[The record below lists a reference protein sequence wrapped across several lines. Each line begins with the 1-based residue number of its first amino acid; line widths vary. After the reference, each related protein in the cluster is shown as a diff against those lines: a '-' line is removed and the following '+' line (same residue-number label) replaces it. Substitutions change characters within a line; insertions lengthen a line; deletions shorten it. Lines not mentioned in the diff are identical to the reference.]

1 MVVDGLEP
9 WFEFDLIGKT
19 IEVVPNQSNDAEGG
33 KTPLRFRITSRTVR
47 CAGIGVDPLQ
57 PELGIIDVPK
67 LLTKHYPQFGPYLGV
82 YAVVESYGGGTIC
95 VGDTF
100 RVVDE

>member
-1 MVVDGLEP
+1 M
-9 WFEFDLIGKT
+9 
-19 IEVVPNQSNDAEGG
+19 
-33 KTPLRFRITSRTVR
+33 R

-67 LLTKHYPQFGPYLGV
+67 LLTKHFPQFGPFLGV
-82 YAVVESYGGGTIC
+82 YAVVDSCGGGTIC